1 MTAPVARHDSL
12 VHNLFMP
19 EATSVFDLSYTSNIG
34 EPVELAQLAGRPV
47 LVVNTARHCGFAPQY
62 ATLQK
67 LHEEY
72 GPKGLAV
79 IGFPCDQFAHQEPG
93 DDETIASECR
103 MNFGVTFPLSTKV
116 DVNGSGTHPVFR
128 FLKERAGG
136 VLGSRI
142 KWNFTKFLVEPDGV
156 TVHRYAPATD
166 PDDLAP
172 VIERLLAGLGQE
184 PPSSAATS

>member
-1 MTAPVARHDSL
+1 MTAALADQDSL
-12 VHNLFMP
+12 VHNPFMP
-19 EATSVFDLSYTSNIG
+19 EGTNLFDLSYTSNTG
-34 EPVELAQLAGRPV
+34 EPVELSQLAGRPV

-103 MNFGVTFPLSTKV
+103 VNFGVTFPLSTKV

-172 VIERLLAGLGQE
+172 VIERLLAQS
-184 PPSSAATS
+184 PDDPSTAATS

>member
-1 MTAPVARHDSL
+1 MTRVVAADNSL

-19 EATSVFDLSYTSNIG
+19 EQSSLFDLAYTSNTG
-34 EPVELAQLAGRPV
+34 EPVELSQLAGRPV

-72 GPKGLAV
+72 GSKGLAV
-79 IGFPCDQFAHQEPG
+79 ISFPCDQFAHQEPG
-93 DDETIASECR
+93 DDATIASECKV
-103 MNFGVTFPLSTKV
+103 NFGVTFPLSTKV

-142 KWNFTKFLVEPDGV
+142 TWNFTKFLVEPDGV

-166 PDDLAP
+166 PADLAP
-172 VIERLLAGLGQE
+172 IVERLLAADGQE
-184 PPSSAATS
+184 PPSTASTS

>member
-1 MTAPVARHDSL
+1 VTSLVADLDCL

-19 EATSVFDLSYTSNIG
+19 EASSLFDLEYTSNAG
-34 EPVELAQLAGRPV
+34 EPVGLSQLAGRPV

-93 DDETIASECR
+93 DDETIAAECTV
-103 MNFGVTFPLSTKV
+103 NFGVTFPLSTKV
-116 DVNGSGTHPVFR
+116 DVNGSGAHPVFR

-172 VIERLLAGLGQE
+172 VIERLLAASGQE
-184 PPSSAATS
+184 PPSTASTS